1 MPDAGAASW
10 KSEVGRSVK
19 YRGYRTE
26 LWRVNIF
33 WRVRC
38 AVSRC
43 AVCDAVLWR
52 GGVVKW

>member
-33 WRVRC
+33 GVCGVRCGGVRC
-38 AVSRC
+38 AMRC
-43 AVCDAVLWR
+43 C
-52 GGVVKW
+52 GVVAW